1 MGVELESLRVTFE
14 KLEYYSL
21 DDNSSKTKEENVA
34 VDNANMF
41 RIGNHRNFDV
51 SLISSTSKYDF

>member
-41 RIGNHRNFDV
+41 RIGNRRNFDV
-51 SLISSTSKYDF
+51 SLISSTSLNEW